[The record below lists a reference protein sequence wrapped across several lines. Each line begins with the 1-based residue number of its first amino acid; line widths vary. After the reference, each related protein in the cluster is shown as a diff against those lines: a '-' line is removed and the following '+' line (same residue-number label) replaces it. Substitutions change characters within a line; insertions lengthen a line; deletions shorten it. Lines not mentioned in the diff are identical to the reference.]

1 MLTLDLTDR
10 AALVIGGSRGIG
22 AATCRQLAVAG
33 AKVAW
38 THTGSDAGTTASQL
52 LAEEIAAAGGECFH
66 LVADCTDADAAR
78 RVVTEVL
85 ARWGRLDCLVYNA
98 GFTSPVSL
106 LDLTPEEWRRVV
118 DLNLNGA
125 FLAVHAA
132 LPAMLERGGGSVVLV
147 GSAAVA
153 GGGGGRADYVSA
165 KAGLEGLSRAITK
178 EFAPRGVRCNVVH
191 PSLVETE
198 LLTQRYPDPADRATV
213 AAQVPL
219 RRLGQPEDIAHAVAF
234 LLSDLASYIT
244 GQSLYVDGGRTFCR

>member
-1 MLTLDLTDR
+1 MVTVDLTGR

-22 AATCRQLAVAG
+22 AAVCRELATAG

-38 THTGSDAGTTASQL
+38 THTGSEAGSSASTVL
-52 LAEEIAAAGGECFH
+52 AAAIVADGGDCFH
-66 LVADCTDADAAR
+66 VAADCTDADAAGG
-78 RVVTEVL
+78 VVSEVL
-85 ARWGRLDCLVYNA
+85 TRWGRLDCLVYNA

-132 LPAMLERGGGSVVLV
+132 VPAMLERGTGSMVLV

-153 GGGGGRADYVSA
+153 SGGGGRADYVSA
-165 KAGLEGLSRAITK
+165 KAGLEALSRAITR
-178 EFAPRGVRCNVVH
+178 EFGPRGVRCNVVH

-198 LLTQRYPDPADRATV
+198 LLQQRYPDPADRAKV

-219 RRLGQPEDIAHAVAF
+219 RRLGQPEDIAHAVVF